1 MNCYVLF
8 YAEEKLNTYL
18 LLIGTP
24 ISDEGNWISLLEDWR
39 DLYSALY
46 YMIPAFFLVLCF
58 DFLIFKVCGRKKVSK
73 CFSAVYEVY
82 KGEEWISLAVLKTRV
97 LTVLKGTSTDFT
109 KEMMFNQS
117 LKGEPGRDFY
127 LKIMYIHRKSN
138 SENGM
143 WSALGPV

>member
-8 YAEEKLNTYL
+8 YVEEKLNTYL
-18 LLIGTP
+18 ILIVTP
-24 ISDEGNWISLLEDWR
+24 ISDEGNWISLREDWR
-39 DLYSALY
+39 DHQYSWRIRWLYGPLLSIILHDTC
-46 YMIPAFFLVLCF
+46 FFLVLCF

-117 LKGEPGRDFY
+117 LKGGPGRDFY
-127 LKIMYIHRKSN
+127 
-138 SENGM
+138 
-143 WSALGPV
+143 